1 MFGSDSVSEND
12 LENAIETA
20 QAKDIIAHLEN
31 GLNTVIGSKGTYLS
45 GGEQQ
50 RIALARAIVKN
61 SPVVLLD
68 EATAFTDPENEHL
81 IQKALKEL
89 SRGKTTLIIAHRLTT
104 VQDADKILVINKG
117 KIAEAGRHEDLLNK
131 GGMYKKM
138 WDEYQRSIQ
147 WKLSSR
153 YSKKGVV

>member
-1 MFGSDSVSEND
+1 M
-12 LENAIETA
+12 
-20 QAKDIIAHLEN
+20 
-31 GLNTVIGSKGTYLS
+31 S

-117 KIAEAGRHEDLLNK
+117 KIAEAGRHEDLLHK

-147 WKLSSR
+147 WKLSSKYR
-153 YSKKGVV
+153 AECRSGVVCFRFLRLFAAAPASGGRRC